1 MVQAL
6 TLSQELFVALPRKVS
21 VLLWLVKGGGRH
33 MYRLKGGRKRTL
45 VTFSCLRLG
54 LAVLRN
60 FRD

>member
-33 MYRLKGGRKRTL
+33 MYRLEGSRERTL

-60 FRD
+60 FRE